1 MTETTTQ
8 TAAAPQTGSQTAA
21 QTATEIAIAQTE
33 RAAASNYAPVP
44 LVLTE
49 GNGATVTDIEGNTY
63 LDFLGGFSTMLFGHR
78 PPRITAAA
86 HAQLDRLTLTARA
99 FYNDELAA
107 CVTELTELTGFER
120 VLLMNTGAEA
130 IETAIKGARKWA
142 HENRDLAA
150 DEGVIITF
158 SRNFHGRTTTIISG
172 SDDPVAREGYG
183 PYTPG
188 FVTVPF
194 GDMAAVREVAA
205 ASPVVAVLIE
215 PVQGEAGVIL
225 PPEGF
230 LQALRAFTAENNIV
244 FIADEVQSGMG
255 RTGKLFATEH
265 FGIRPDLIS
274 VGKVLSGGILP
285 VSAVLGD
292 SKFLG
297 VFTPGSHGST
307 FGGSPFACAVTRSV
321 VAELRGPD
329 FLPGVV
335 TLGGVL
341 SDALAELA
349 ELPEVTAVRS
359 IGLWAGVD
367 IDPEFAPAKAV
378 AEALRDRGVLVKDT
392 QGKTLRMA
400 PPAVATEAEIREAIR
415 LLGES
420 IASLR

>member
-1 MTETTTQ
+1 MSQTQ
-8 TAAAPQTGSQTAA
+8 TALT
-21 QTATEIAIAQTE
+21 IAITE
-33 RAAASNYAPVP
+33 AHAASNYAPVP
-44 LVLTE
+44 IVLTE
-49 GNGATVTDIEGNTY
+49 GDGAYVTDIEGVRY

-86 HAQLDRLTLTARA
+86 HAQLDRLTLTSRA
-99 FYNDELAA
+99 FYNDGLAA
-107 CVTELTELTGFER
+107 CVQELTELTGFER

-130 IETAIKGARKWA
+130 IETAIKCARKWA
-142 HENRDLAA
+142 HTHRALGE

-158 SRNFHGRTTTIISG
+158 SKNFHGRTSTIISG
-172 SDDPVAREGYG
+172 SDDPVARAGYG

-194 GDMAAVREVAA
+194 GDMKAVRQVAA

-225 PPEGF
+225 PPAGF
-230 LQALRAFTAENNIV
+230 FEELREFTTAERIV

-255 RTGKLFATEH
+255 RTGKLFASEH
-265 FGIRPDLIS
+265 FGVRPDLVA

-285 VSAVLGD
+285 VSALLGD
-292 SKFLG
+292 SSFLD

-307 FGGSPFACAVTRSV
+307 FGGSPFASAVTRSV
-321 VAELRGPD
+321 IAELRDPA
-329 FLPGVV
+329 FLPRVSQ
-335 TLGGVL
+335 LGDVL
-341 SDALAELA
+341 AEALARLS

-367 IDPEFAPAKAV
+367 IDPAFAPAQAV
-378 AEALRDRGVLVKDT
+378 AQELRNRGVLVKDT

-400 PPAVATEAEIREAIR
+400 PPAVATETEIRDAIALIGECVSVLRTEA
-415 LLGES
+415 
-420 IASLR
+420 